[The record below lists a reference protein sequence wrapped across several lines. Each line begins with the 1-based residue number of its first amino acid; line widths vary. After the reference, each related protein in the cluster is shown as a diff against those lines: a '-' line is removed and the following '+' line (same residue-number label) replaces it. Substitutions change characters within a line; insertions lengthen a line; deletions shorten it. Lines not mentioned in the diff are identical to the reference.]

1 MLQKGIPWWLS
12 VLINLERACWHQPF
26 YVSPHKKSPV
36 SLKARSRR
44 GCSFCNGFY
53 SNSLCFNN
61 HKGKD
66 RRECQVPSAILGHF
80 CGFRKAWALP
90 IIIFIGF
97 MRDRIFEKIVYVWKG
112 VHLGETV
119 ISFGLW
125 EIIIF
130 HLLNPLLLA

>member
-97 MRDRIFEKIVYVWKG
+97 MRDRIFVWMKRCAPRG
-112 VHLGETV
+112 NSYFVWSLRNNNFSLIT
-119 ISFGLW
+119 
-125 EIIIF
+125 
-130 HLLNPLLLA
+130 LLPA

>member
-12 VLINLERACWHQPF
+12 VLINLERARCHQPF
-26 YVSPHKKSPV
+26 YVSSHKKSPV

-44 GCSFCNGFY
+44 GCSFWNGFY

-66 RRECQVPSAILGHF
+66 RRECQVPTAILGHL

-90 IIIFIGF
+90 IINCIDF
-97 MRDRIFEKIVYVWKG
+97 MRERIFEKLFYGWI
-112 VHLGETV
+112 ETHQYICTSGRQLFRLV
-119 ISFGLW
+119 S
-125 EIIIF
+125 EK
-130 HLLNPLLLA
+130 